1 MNGIITKPSR
11 EISTVR
17 DAVGSG
23 LRPTLLED
31 LKAKIT
37 EAALYRGIGIKAEDV
52 AVAAQMYM
60 DDLENRFPALDLKEV
75 TVILRNGIRKEYGE
89 FYGINAGT
97 LYDWTV
103 AYLKSDERE
112 AYVKGKQKHEERLLL
127 ESRTV
132 QTQEEIDEDI
142 RRLVND
148 AYARFRRPEKE
159 ETTAFGALIS
169 AAIPAARGK
178 YPFGHPLWDPGGYKE
193 QWLHDKGISGT
204 LREIFE
210 AAAKEGKEEII

>member
-1 MNGIITKPSR
+1 MNGIIRTNR
-11 EISTVR
+11 EIATVR
-17 DAVGSG
+17 DAVRSG
-23 LRPTLLED
+23 MRPTLLED

-52 AVAAQMYM
+52 EVAARMYM
-60 DDLENRFPALDLKEV
+60 EDLENRFPALDLKEV

-103 AYLKSDERE
+103 AYLQSDERKSYARSKQQAETPKLLERRTERSQEEVDEGIRHNVNE
-112 AYVKGKQKHEERLLL
+112 AYAMYREHAGADE
-127 ESRTV
+127 TV
-132 QTQEEIDEDI
+132 AGRI
-142 RRLVND
+142 LM
-148 AYARFRRPEKE
+148 K
-159 ETTAFGALIS
+159 
-169 AAIPAARGK
+169 AIPAARSR
-178 YPFGHPLWDPGGYKE
+178 YPIGHPLFDPGNYKE
-193 QWLHDKGISGT
+193 QWLHDKGFSGT

>member
-17 DAVGSG
+17 DAVNSG

-112 AYVKGKQKHEERLLL
+112 AYVKSKQKTETPKLL
-127 ESRTV
+127 ESRTEKSQAEV
-132 QTQEEIDEDI
+132 DADI
-142 RRLVND
+142 RRQVNE
-148 AYARFRRPEKE
+148 AYAKYRRPAQE
-159 ETTAFGALIS
+159 EESVAGGLLL
-169 AAIPAARGK
+169 AAIPVARSK
-178 YPFGHPLWDPGGYKE
+178 YPLGHPLWDPGSHME
-193 QWLHDKGISGT
+193 RWLHDKGFTGT
-204 LREIFE
+204 LKDIFD
-210 AAAKEGKEEII
+210 AAAEKGKETII

>member
-1 MNGIITKPSR
+1 MNGIITKQSC

-17 DAVGSG
+17 DAVSSG
-23 LRPTLLED
+23 LRSTLLED

-52 AVAAQMYM
+52 AIAAQMYM

-169 AAIPAARGK
+169 AAIPVARDK
-178 YPFGHPLWDPGGYKE
+178 YPFGHPLWDPGKYKE
-193 QWLHDKGISGT
+193 QWLHDKGLSGT